1 MTYDFIPYYEESGI
15 SCTVSPILD
24 DVYVK
29 HALLVSNQTNRMGTA
44 KYLRYLVEQLFVRLN
59 HMLRARTFTVIVLEK
74 DLVPYFPYSLE
85 AILFAQNRRIIVH
98 FDEAT
103 YDFYNSHPRRLIR
116 IATHGKIERIM
127 RRAAH
132 VVAWNPEVASYA
144 LKLNP
149 YVTEVTT
156 GIDLRRYTSKTIS
169 QNTQVPVRIGWI
181 GTPSG
186 FTYLHELDVV
196 FRRLSQ
202 SYPIELYV
210 VSSQDFLLP
219 GVPVVNRRWSVQTEV
234 NDLHAMDI
242 GIMPLPQTEW
252 AAAKSGCKMLQYM
265 GAGLPVV
272 VSPVGI
278 NAQIVDNETN
288 GFLAISHDD
297 WYRQLAT
304 LIEDVALRRKFGE
317 AGRSYVEKNNSQQL
331 IADKLVA
338 AMKEVARNP
347 SIHTA

>member
-1 MTYDFIPYYEESGI
+1 MTYDFIPYYEEAGI

-24 DVYVK
+24 DAYVK
-29 HALLVSNQTNRMGTA
+29 HALIKSDQTYRMGLA
-44 KYLRYLVEQLFVRLN
+44 KYAQYLLRQVLARLN
-59 HMLRARTFTVIVLEK
+59 HTLRARSYSVIVLEK
-74 DLVPYFPYSLE
+74 DLVPYLPYSLE
-85 AILFAQNRRIIVH
+85 AMLFALNRPVIVH
-98 FDEAT
+98 YDEAT
-103 YDFYNSHPRRLIR
+103 YDFYRSHPRRLIR
-116 IATHGKIERIM
+116 CAAQGKIERII

-149 YVTEVTT
+149 NVTTVTT
-156 GIDLRRYTSKTIS
+156 GIDLRRYTPKSIS
-169 QNTQVPVRIGWI
+169 RDSQEPVRIGWI

-186 FTYLHELDVV
+186 FAYLHELDPV

-210 VSSQDFLLP
+210 VSSQDFQLP
-219 GVPVVNRRWSVQTEV
+219 GVSVINRRWSVQTEV

-288 GFLAISHDD
+288 GFLAVSKDD
-297 WYRQLAT
+297 WYRQIAA
-304 LIEDVALRRKFGE
+304 LIEDIALRREFGE
-317 AGRSYVEKNNSQQL
+317 AGRIYVENNNSQQVIAGKL
-331 IADKLVA
+331 IAV
-338 AMKEVARNP
+338 MKRVAR
-347 SIHTA
+347 SLSS